1 MSSLPITSAFNDGYI
16 AGLYESFLQDPNSV
30 DSSWRQFFTVAQRIA
45 GTGPSAPAAA
55 DPAYLR
61 KVAGAAAL
69 IQAIRQ
75 YGHLDVQLDPLGGP
89 PLSAAEL
96 KPEFHGIT
104 NADLETIP
112 GPALGFADDSTAADA
127 VARLRRT
134 YSATIGFEVEH
145 IEEEAEREWFRRVI
159 EGGEMRRVLSG
170 DEKTAVLRR
179 LTEVDGLERFLGFAY
194 QGYKRFSIEGTD
206 ALVPMLDAAIDG
218 AARAGAREVVIGMA
232 HRGRI
237 NVLTHVL
244 DKPVAAIFED
254 FEGKHAST
262 SAPNDTGDVKYHL
275 GARTVRKL
283 ATGESVHVVL
293 LPNPSHLEMVNP
305 VVEGV
310 ARALQQAR
318 SSDTDADASRDEASV
333 LPVLVHGDAAF
344 PGEGIVAETFNLSSL
359 RGYRTGGTLH
369 IISNNQVGFTTDP
382 RDGRSTYYAS
392 DLAKGFEV
400 PIVHVNGDDAE
411 ACVAAVWIGL
421 AYRARFGKDFLI
433 DLVGY
438 RRHGHNETDEPAFT
452 QPLLYAAIRSHPTP
466 REVWAARLVREGL
479 LTDADVKALD
489 AQVHA
494 AFDRV
499 LTQVKAA
506 PAPTENGNGHHLAAP
521 DLASIETSVRGD
533 LLRGVNDRLLAWPS
547 DFKPLPKLA
556 KLLERRRAALG
567 DAGGIDWGHAEALAL
582 GSLLMEGVSV
592 RLTGQDSERGTF
604 SHRQAVLHDYERGTS
619 YAPLQHIPGAEGRFE
634 VYNSPL
640 SEMAVLAFEY
650 GYSVAS
656 PQTLVMWEAQYG
668 DFANVAQPIIDQFIA
683 SDRAKWGQDS
693 GVVMLLPHGY
703 EGGGPEHSS
712 ARLERFLQ
720 LSAENNLRVA
730 YPSTPAQYFH
740 VLRRQALASDR
751 RPLVLMQPKSLLRLP
766 QAASHLSDLSSGAFK
781 PVIDDAVT
789 AKASDQVR
797 RMVLCTGKL
806 YYDLAASTAKN
817 GSVALVRV
825 EELYPWPHEAIA
837 RVIDRYPAL
846 EEVVWAQEEP
856 KNMGAWS
863 FVAPRLRAA
872 VGNTLPIR
880 YIGRPERASPAEGY
894 ATSHTEQ
901 QTRIVADALA
911 VSDTVGAAGAARG

>member
-1 MSSLPITSAFNDGYI
+1 
-16 AGLYESFLQDPNSV
+16 
-30 DSSWRQFFTVAQRIA
+30 
-45 GTGPSAPAAA
+45 
-55 DPAYLR
+55 
-61 KVAGAAAL
+61 
-69 IQAIRQ
+69 
-75 YGHLDVQLDPLGGP
+75 VQLDPLGGP

-104 NADLETIP
+104 NADLDTIP
-112 GPALGFADDSTAADA
+112 GAALGFADEATAADA

-159 EGGEMRRVLSG
+159 EGGEMRRVLDA
-170 DEKTAVLRR
+170 DEKKAVLRR

-283 ATGESVHVVL
+283 GTGESVHVVL

-318 SSDTDADASRDEASV
+318 SSETDPDASRDEASV

-489 AQVHA
+489 AQVHS

-499 LTQVKAA
+499 LNQVKAA
-506 PAPTENGNGHHLAAP
+506 PAPAENGNGHHAAAP
-521 DLASIETSVRGD
+521 DLASIETSVRAD

-582 GSLLMEGVSV
+582 GSLLMQGVSV

-720 LSAENNLRVA
+720 LSAENNMRVA

-740 VLRRQALASDR
+740 IIRRQALAGDR

-781 PVIDDAVT
+781 PVIDDAAT
-789 AKASDQVR
+789 AQASEQVR

-806 YYDLAASTAKN
+806 YYELAASTAKN
-817 GSVALVRV
+817 GSIALVRV

-911 VSDTVGAAGAARG
+911 VTDTVGAAGAARG